1 MTPTIKRGAI
11 VRLTTTNG
19 GEAWNRLA
27 ANYVETYDA
36 VVYCGY
42 HGDHIA
48 IIPASRI
55 KSIEEVTIQ

>member
-1 MTPTIKRGAI
+1 MTPTILRGAV

-27 ANYVETYDA
+27 RDYTPGYDA
-36 VVYCGY
+36 MVYFGY
-42 HGDHIA
+42 WGDHISVIA
-48 IIPASRI
+48 TDRI